1 LEAGDF
7 DLVITD
13 YQLGWTDGLAVLR
26 AVKARSPDYPVIMLT
41 GTDSEEIAAEAMKAR
56 LDVYVT
62 KSPQHFAFLPAVV
75 RSIQEQLQK
84 RQVMKQAETLYHN
97 LYERVPVGLYRTTPT
112 GEILDANPA
121 LMEMLGYPDR
131 ESLLAVNV
139 EDIFVA
145 PEDRRQWQAL
155 MEREGIARGF
165 EMQLRRRDGTVIWVR
180 DSARAVRDAD
190 GRALYYEGS
199 LEDITEHKQREREL
213 KAIVTVSATLRTAP
227 TRADML
233 PVILDQLCA
242 LLEAEGAAL
251 AMRDLDSGES
261 VIELARGGWANWTG
275 VRLPPG
281 EGVGGHVIA
290 TGQPYISAN
299 VQADPRFA
307 RQIETN
313 GLRAVAC
320 IPLIALEQTIGA
332 LWVGRK
338 TRIADEE
345 LRLLTAIGDI
355 AANAIRRATLHEQ
368 TAQLYKQLESRE
380 SFITRILESIPSSLV
395 VIDRNLR
402 VVSVNRNFLEKTRR
416 EARVTLGHKIEEVFP
431 QALVEYT
438 RLDQKVR
445 QVFRTGQPVEGGK
458 VAYRAPGLPSRI
470 YYYRLIPLKVADEAE
485 NVMLLMDD
493 ITDREHLGEEVRR
506 AERHL
511 ASVVECASDL
521 VVSLDPQGRIVT
533 WNRAAERIS
542 GLKAEQVEG
551 RSLDYLCAAEQQPVM
566 AKMLRGLIRGAGVQN
581 IEVKLLTANGQE
593 VPIAWSCSPMRDD
606 AGGMVGIVAV
616 GRDLTE
622 QRRMEAQ
629 LVQSAK
635 MASLGVMAGGIA
647 HELRN
652 PLGIISASA
661 QLLLERPDDAQ
672 LRSQCAQKIHAAT
685 QRASVIIEN
694 LLKFGRPVDQQMRE
708 VDLHAVLE
716 ETLALLAHQVTLQE
730 VTLRKEFQPDLPRA
744 HGNPQVL
751 QQVFTNL
758 ILNACNA
765 MPQGGTLTVATRA
778 TEIGRVEIRFSD
790 TGRGIPPEHLPKIF
804 DPFFTTMPVGKG
816 IGLGLS
822 ISYSIIQQ
830 HQGTIEVE
838 SQVGQGTTFTV
849 RLPVTADG
857 R

>member
-1 LEAGDF
+1 MNDHLHVLLE
-7 DLVITD
+7 
-13 YQLGWTDGLAVLR
+13 
-26 AVKARSPDYPVIMLT
+26 
-41 GTDSEEIAAEAMKAR
+41 E
-56 LDVYVT
+56 
-62 KSPQHFAFLPAVV
+62 
-75 RSIQEQLQK
+75 
-84 RQVMKQAETLYHN
+84 AETRYQSL
-97 LYERVPVGLYRTTPT
+97 LERVPIGLYRTTPA
-112 GEILDANPA
+112 GQILDANPA

-661 QLLLERPDDAQ
+661 QLLLEHPDDAQ
-672 LRSQCAQKIHAAT
+672 LRSQCAQKVHAAT

-838 SQVGQGTTFTV
+838 SRVGQGTTFTV
-849 RLPVTADG
+849 RLPVTADSRQQRAG
-857 R
+857 SG